1 MKLHAGYVVVLWG
14 LGAHAVAGNSALTP
28 QQTHELVQQYARSQ
42 GLCSTHGAG
51 SKIANEECPRVAEYE
66 KKLTAAGL
74 NPGEA
79 LSRLFDGCR
88 RYSSAYML
96 ASISRDNRQPPAS
109 ALAQLK
115 AEKWL
120 KVDEK
125 TLKSV
130 VNTTYFEPWAL
141 ALPSQQLTRAVDY
154 DCRYGPDPRWQPLK

>member
-1 MKLHAGYVVVLWG
+1 MKQQAGLFFALCGVAG
-14 LGAHAVAGNSALTP
+14 SAVAGQAGLTP
-28 QQTHELVQQYARSQ
+28 KQTHELVQQYARSQ

-51 SKIANEECPRVAEYE
+51 SKIANEECPRVAEFE

-74 NPGEA
+74 DPREA

-154 DCRYGPDPRWQPLK
+154 DCRYGPDPRWQPLR